1 MLHDR
6 ISFTPAYKQT
16 RRRVLKVV
24 LFANADAFEKA
35 VSIWKQLDGVDKP
48 CGGRG
53 GRKEGGR
60 DEYIIARK
68 TRAQMR
74 IFHVHEE
81 TRSIK

>member
-35 VSIWKQLDGVDKP
+35 VSIWRPVGVVDRP

-53 GRKEGGR
+53 GGRGGAREGRIYHCEENKGS
-60 DEYIIARK
+60 DEDISR
-68 TRAQMR
+68 T
-74 IFHVHEE
+74 
-81 TRSIK
+81 